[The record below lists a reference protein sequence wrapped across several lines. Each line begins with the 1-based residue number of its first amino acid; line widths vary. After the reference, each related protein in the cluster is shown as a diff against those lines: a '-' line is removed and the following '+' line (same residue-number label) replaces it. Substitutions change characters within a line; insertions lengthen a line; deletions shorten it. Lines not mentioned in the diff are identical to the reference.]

1 MTNRETLRISVSF
14 QQGPDAQI
22 RVTNDPQDLDA
33 IQASCKSAW
42 EGRGLWSLNHE
53 GGSVSVD
60 FSTAMILRLSRVPY
74 QEPEPETRP
83 TASRQPL
90 SDGTL
95 LFWAGLCFALG
106 VLGGFLGAGLL
117 ISAAN

>member
-1 MTNRETLRISVSF
+1 MADREALRISVSF

-22 RVTNDPQDLDA
+22 ELTNDPQDLDS

-42 EGRGLWSLNHE
+42 EGRGLWLLNHE

-60 FSTAMILRLSRVPY
+60 FSTATILRL
-74 QEPEPETRP
+74 TRFPHRESP

-106 VLGGFLGAGLL
+106 ALGGGLGAGLL